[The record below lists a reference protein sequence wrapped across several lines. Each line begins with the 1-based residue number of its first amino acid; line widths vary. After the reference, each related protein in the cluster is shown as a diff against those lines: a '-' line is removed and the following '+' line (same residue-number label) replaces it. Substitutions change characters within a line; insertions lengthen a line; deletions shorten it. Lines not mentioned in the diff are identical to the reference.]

1 MASFGAFRGA
11 TRIDPPSLTAGSVG
25 PEVALLRTVL
35 STTRVSKTRLAE
47 LLIAQDIRRGDEV
60 VTEVATRVTGQLPSE
75 GESVAFKQFV

>member
-35 STTRVSKTRLAE
+35 STTRVGKTRLAE
-47 LLIAQDIRRGDEV
+47 LLIAQDIRRGEV

-75 GESVAFKQFV
+75 GQSAAFKQFV

>member
-35 STTRVSKTRLAE
+35 STTRVSKARLAE
-47 LLIAQDIRRGDEV
+47 LLIAQDIRGGEP

-75 GESVAFKQFV
+75 GQSAALKQFV